1 MYKTPIYGDRRR
13 RWTDGRMI
21 RMTQKDDGE
30 DDIVFAI
37 LVGEKSTGQNV
48 QTSWGQN
55 IKKMKC
61 ADTGLPICQ
70 WSTI

>member
-1 MYKTPIYGDRRR
+1 
-13 RWTDGRMI
+13 
-21 RMTQKDDGE
+21 MTQKDDGE